1 MSKIIFSIMDHNS
14 FASSFRFPRPLA
26 GEGEGEGLTAV
37 APPSPLILSLQG
49 RARRFLRAAVCAAIA
64 AVTATLVHFVFVLS
78 VSKVEAQSDFFKGKQ
93 MKIVVG
99 ASAGA
104 ASDLYARA
112 VAQHLPK
119 QIPGRPEIV
128 VQNMPGGGS
137 MTAANYIYSVAKPDG
152 LTLGAVTAPIY
163 FAQLLGRKE
172 AQFDWAKFSWIG
184 TPEENDELFFMRSDQ
199 PYKTLLDLRKTGEAP
214 RCGASGVGSTGFYIP
229 KLLEEIFGVK
239 INMVTGYP
247 GAADIDLAV
256 EKNEIHCRGT
266 TISAFFGREPGKTWA
281 KNGFVRFLVQTGD
294 KRNHRLPDTPTIWE
308 MMDQEKGDKSMDAKK
323 RLARVVLGPGAFG
336 RPILATPGIPTDR
349 VKILR
354 DAYMNMLKDGEF
366 VAEAKKRQWEI
377 APVSGERLEA
387 LAKEVIHQ
395 PADIVERMKKV
406 MGE

>member
-1 MSKIIFSIMDHNS
+1 MNRAFFILLFIILQ
-14 FASSFRFPRPLA
+14 ASA
-26 GEGEGEGLTAV
+26 VEG
-37 APPSPLILSLQG
+37 
-49 RARRFLRAAVCAAIA
+49 
-64 AVTATLVHFVFVLS
+64 
-78 VSKVEAQSDFFKGKQ
+78 QSDFFKGKQ

-104 ASDLYARA
+104 ASDLYARV
-112 VAQHLPK
+112 VAAHLPK
-119 QIPGRPEIV
+119 QIPGKPEII

-137 MTAANYIYSVAKPDG
+137 MTAANYVYSVAKPDG

-172 AQFDWAKFSWIG
+172 VQFDWAKFTWIG
-184 TPEENDELFFMRSDQ
+184 TPEENDELLFIRSDQ
-199 PYKTLLDLRKTGEAP
+199 PYKALLDLRKAAEAP
-214 RCGASGVGSTGFYIP
+214 RCGASGVGSTGYYIP
-229 KLLEEIFGVK
+229 KLLEEVFGVK

-247 GAADIDLAV
+247 GAADVDIAV

-308 MMDQEKGDKSMDAKK
+308 LMDQEKGMDAKK

-336 RPILATPGIPTDR
+336 RPILATPGIPAER
-349 VKILR
+349 VKLLR
-354 DAYMNMLKDGEF
+354 EAYANMLKEPEF
-366 VAEAKKRQWEI
+366 VAEAKKRQWEL

-395 PADIVERMKKV
+395 PADIVERMKRI
-406 MGE
+406 MGES

>member
-1 MSKIIFSIMDHNS
+1 MNRAFFIVLLIILQ
-14 FASSFRFPRPLA
+14 ASA
-26 GEGEGEGLTAV
+26 VEG
-37 APPSPLILSLQG
+37 
-49 RARRFLRAAVCAAIA
+49 
-64 AVTATLVHFVFVLS
+64 
-78 VSKVEAQSDFFKGKQ
+78 QSDFFKGKQ

-104 ASDLYARA
+104 ASDLYARV
-112 VAQHLPK
+112 VAAHLPK
-119 QIPGRPEIV
+119 QIPGKPEII

-137 MTAANYIYSVAKPDG
+137 MTAANYVYSVAKPDG

-172 AQFDWAKFSWIG
+172 VQFDWAKFTWIG
-184 TPEENDELFFMRSDQ
+184 TPEENDELLFIRSDQ
-199 PYKTLLDLRKTGEAP
+199 PYKTLLDLRKAAEAP
-214 RCGASGVGSTGFYIP
+214 RCGASGVGSTGYYIP
-229 KLLEEIFGVK
+229 KLLEEVFGLK

-247 GAADIDLAV
+247 GAADVDIAV

-308 MMDQEKGDKSMDAKK
+308 LMDQEKGMDAKK

-336 RPILATPGIPTDR
+336 RPILATPGIPAER
-349 VKILR
+349 VKLLR
-354 DAYMNMLKDGEF
+354 EAYANMLKEPEF
-366 VAEAKKRQWEI
+366 VAEAKKRQWEL

-395 PADIVERMKKV
+395 PADIVERMKRI
-406 MGE
+406 MGES

>member
-1 MSKIIFSIMDHNS
+1 MQTALLIVLLLLIH
-14 FASSFRFPRPLA
+14 SSGVR
-26 GEGEGEGLTAV
+26 
-37 APPSPLILSLQG
+37 
-49 RARRFLRAAVCAAIA
+49 
-64 AVTATLVHFVFVLS
+64 
-78 VSKVEAQSDFFKGKQ
+78 AQSDFFKGKQ

-104 ASDLYARA
+104 ASDLYARM
-112 VAQHLPK
+112 VANHLPK
-119 QIPGRPEIV
+119 QIAGRPEII

-137 MTAANYIYSVAKPDG
+137 LTAANYVYSVAKPDG

-172 AQFDWAKFSWIG
+172 VQFDWAKFTWIG
-184 TPEENDELFFMRSDQ
+184 TPEENDELVFIRSDQ
-199 PYKTLLDLRKTGEAP
+199 PYKTLLDLRKAADPP

-229 KLLEEIFGVK
+229 KLIEEIFGVR
-239 INMVTGYP
+239 INVVTGYP
-247 GAADIDLAV
+247 GAADVDLAV

-308 MMDQEKGDKSMDAKK
+308 LMDQEKGMDAKK

-336 RPILATPGIPTDR
+336 RPILATPGIPPDR
-349 VKILR
+349 VKLLR
-354 DAYMNMLKDGEF
+354 DAYLNMLKDPEF
-366 VAEAKKRQWEI
+366 AAEAKKRQWEI

-387 LAKEVIHQ
+387 LAKEVINQ
-395 PADIVERMKKV
+395 PPDIIERMKKV
-406 MGE
+406 MGES

>member
-1 MSKIIFSIMDHNS
+1 MNRVLFILLFIILQ
-14 FASSFRFPRPLA
+14 ASLA
-26 GEGEGEGLTAV
+26 KG
-37 APPSPLILSLQG
+37 
-49 RARRFLRAAVCAAIA
+49 
-64 AVTATLVHFVFVLS
+64 
-78 VSKVEAQSDFFKGKQ
+78 QSDFFKGKQ

-104 ASDLYARA
+104 ASDLYARV
-112 VAQHLPK
+112 VAAHLPK
-119 QIPGRPEIV
+119 QIAGKPEII

-137 MTAANYIYSVAKPDG
+137 MTAANYVYSVAKPDG

-172 AQFDWAKFSWIG
+172 VQFDWTKFTWIG
-184 TPEENDELFFMRSDQ
+184 TPEENDELLFIRSDQ
-199 PYKTLLDLRKTGEAP
+199 PYKTLLDLRKAAEAP
-214 RCGASGVGSTGFYIP
+214 RCGASGVGSTGYYIP
-229 KLLEEIFGVK
+229 KLLEEVFGLK

-247 GAADIDLAV
+247 GAADVDIAV

-308 MMDQEKGDKSMDAKK
+308 LMDQEKGMDAKK

-336 RPILATPGIPTDR
+336 RPILATPGIPAER
-349 VKILR
+349 VKLLR
-354 DAYMNMLKDGEF
+354 EAYANMLKDPEF
-366 VAEAKKRQWEI
+366 AAEAKKRQWEI
-377 APVSGERLEA
+377 APISGERLEA

-395 PADIVERMKKV
+395 PPEIVERMKKI
-406 MGE
+406 MGES

>member
-1 MSKIIFSIMDHNS
+1 MN
-14 FASSFRFPRPLA
+14 
-26 GEGEGEGLTAV
+26 
-37 APPSPLILSLQG
+37 
-49 RARRFLRAAVCAAIA
+49 RAF
-64 AVTATLVHFVFVLS
+64 FVLLFIILQAS
-78 VSKVEAQSDFFKGKQ
+78 AVEGQSDFFKGKQ

-104 ASDLYARA
+104 ASDLYARV
-112 VAQHLPK
+112 VAAHLPK
-119 QIPGRPEIV
+119 QIPGKPEII

-137 MTAANYIYSVAKPDG
+137 MTAANYVYSVAKPDG

-172 AQFDWAKFSWIG
+172 VQFDWAKFTWIG
-184 TPEENDELFFMRSDQ
+184 TPEENDELLFIRSDQ
-199 PYKTLLDLRKTGEAP
+199 PYKTLLDLRKASEAP
-214 RCGASGVGSTGFYIP
+214 QRGASGVGSTGYYIP
-229 KLLEEIFGVK
+229 KLLEEVFGLK

-247 GAADIDLAV
+247 GAADVDIAV

-308 MMDQEKGDKSMDAKK
+308 LMDQEKGMDAKK

-336 RPILATPGIPTDR
+336 RPILATPGIPAER
-349 VKILR
+349 VKLLR
-354 DAYMNMLKDGEF
+354 EAYANMLKEPEF
-366 VAEAKKRQWEI
+366 VAEAKKRQWEL
-377 APVSGERLEA
+377 APLSGERLEA

-395 PADIVERMKKV
+395 PADIVERMKRI
-406 MGE
+406 MGES